1 MTCEA
6 LGHSLLIP
14 NNYSRLFPF
23 SAESKQLQ
31 SWFCPLSSFVF
42 AFHTREAEGTEVVV
56 LVHIRTRLCLLFED
70 VISLDAHAAAVHHWN
85 LIILTLKW
93 LKCPRAVIYNP
104 VILFFNV
111 YLWWSQLQFPV
122 SKMHAFSCYV
132 CKFGFMQ
139 TNIANKITFIS
150 IKHIV
155 LSFNNACTAVCSYHF
170 NINI

>member
-85 LIILTLKW
+85 VIILTLKW

-104 VILFFNV
+104 VILFLMCIYDDHSYSFL
-111 YLWWSQLQFPV
+111 YLRCMLLAVMSVSLVLCKQTLPTKLLLFP
-122 SKMHAFSCYV
+122 
-132 CKFGFMQ
+132 
-139 TNIANKITFIS
+139 
-150 IKHIV
+150 
-155 LSFNNACTAVCSYHF
+155 
-170 NINI
+170 

>member
-1 MTCEA
+1 MICEA
-6 LGHSLLIP
+6 LRHSLLIP

-104 VILFFNV
+104 VILFLMCIYDDHSYSFL
-111 YLWWSQLQFPV
+111 YLRCMLLAVMSVRLVLCKQTLPTKLLLFP
-122 SKMHAFSCYV
+122 
-132 CKFGFMQ
+132 
-139 TNIANKITFIS
+139 
-150 IKHIV
+150 
-155 LSFNNACTAVCSYHF
+155 
-170 NINI
+170 

>member
-104 VILFFNV
+104 VILFLMCIYDDHSYSFL
-111 YLWWSQLQFPV
+111 YLRCMLLAVMSVSLVLCKQTLPTKLLLFP
-122 SKMHAFSCYV
+122 
-132 CKFGFMQ
+132 
-139 TNIANKITFIS
+139 
-150 IKHIV
+150 
-155 LSFNNACTAVCSYHF
+155 
-170 NINI
+170 